1 VSAIAPEQHR
11 RTVLVVDDDASY
23 REALAVGLKSEGFTV
38 YLAADAHTALSTF
51 ARTKP
56 DVVLLDLR
64 LPDRPGSEVCREMRR
79 DSDTAIIMLSA
90 VAEEL
95 DIVLCFELG
104 ADDYVP
110 KPFRLREL
118 TARMEAAMRHRER
131 ARRVEGRPKYV
142 PEAVEIGPYRI
153 DFPARTVEM
162 GGVRVD
168 LSRKEFDLL
177 AHLAMVPGRVCTRE
191 ELMDEVFGNEGADD
205 RTLDTHMYRLRAK
218 LEVDPARPSWIVTVR
233 GVGFLLNDG
242 RRGNRAAE
250 EESVEAQPNRPL
262 T

>member
-1 VSAIAPEQHR
+1 VATEAHR

-23 REALAVGLKSEGFTV
+23 REALSAGLKGEGFAV
-38 YLAADAHTALSTF
+38 LLAADARTALYIF
-51 ARTKP
+51 ASAKP

-64 LPDRPGSEVCREMRR
+64 LPDQPGSEVCREMRR
-79 DSDTAIIMLSA
+79 DSDAPIIMLSA

-118 TARMEAAMRHRER
+118 VARIDAALRHRER
-131 ARRVEGRPKYV
+131 ARKAEGRPREFPV
-142 PEAVEIGPYRI
+142 AVQVGPFRI
-153 DFPARTVEM
+153 DFVGRTVEIH
-162 GGVRVD
+162 GQRVE

-177 AHLAMVPGRVCTRE
+177 AHLATTPGRVCTRE
-191 ELMDEVFGNEGADD
+191 ELMDEVWGTETADD
-205 RTLDTHMYRLRAK
+205 RTLDTHMYRLRTK
-218 LEVDPARPSWIVTVR
+218 LEKDSAHPKWIVTVR

-242 RRGNRAAE
+242 LRGVRADAGDE
-250 EESVEAQPNRPL
+250 TDGAAQPNRPL